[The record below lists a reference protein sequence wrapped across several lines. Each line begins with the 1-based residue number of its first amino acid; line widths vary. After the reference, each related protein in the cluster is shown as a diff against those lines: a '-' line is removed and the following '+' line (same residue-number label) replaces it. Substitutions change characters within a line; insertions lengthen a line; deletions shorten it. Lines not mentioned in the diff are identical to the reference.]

1 MSGSEIPSIQ
11 PSPATANTSQSQPV
25 SSSTQNE
32 RQTEVESANNS
43 PQEPVSS
50 AELAQVVSN
59 ITSYVQSISRDLEFQ
74 VDDVTGGTIINVFD
88 SKTETLIRQI
98 PSEEVVAMARYLD
111 EYAPDPLKGLLLD
124 GKG

>member
-1 MSGSEIPSIQ
+1 MSGSEISSIQ
-11 PSPATANTSQSQPV
+11 PSPATANTTQSQSV
-25 SSSTQNE
+25 SASTQNE
-32 RQTEVESANNS
+32 RQTEVESGNNS
-43 PQEPVSS
+43 PQETISS
-50 AELAQVVSN
+50 AELAQVVSS
-59 ITSYVQSISRDLEFQ
+59 ITNYVQSISRDLEFQ

-111 EYAPDPLKGLLLD
+111 AYAPDPLKGLLLD